1 VHVSTLTTMQRRMFT
16 APYASSGSGWIWDAD
31 GHIVTNAHVVE
42 SSERVQVQLFDG
54 ELRDAEVVGLDLRA
68 DVAVLKVAAGG
79 LHPSLRG
86 DSGKLEQ
93 GDMVFAFGSP
103 FDFRFSMSSGIVSG
117 LQRSA
122 GLADIAA
129 PTLVMVGSDDVLT
142 PLDAGPAGVGARD
155 VAAMI
160 PRGELR
166 VFEGSG
172 HGHYVEQADESV
184 DAIID
189 FLHRH

>member
-1 VHVSTLTTMQRRMFT
+1 
-16 APYASSGSGWIWDAD
+16 
-31 GHIVTNAHVVE
+31 
-42 SSERVQVQLFDG
+42 
-54 ELRDAEVVGLDLRA
+54 
-68 DVAVLKVAAGG
+68 
-79 LHPSLRG
+79 
-86 DSGKLEQ
+86 
-93 GDMVFAFGSP
+93 
-103 FDFRFSMSSGIVSG
+103 
-117 LQRSA
+117 
-122 GLADIAA
+122 
-129 PTLVMVGSDDVLT
+129 MVGSDDVLT